1 MYVKVLK
8 ECLKVT
14 GRMKI
19 NQTFVSMKYIVS
31 MAASIYKWFN
41 FSFFSAILL
50 FAGKNDS
57 TVPGSPLWA
66 NGGLHPFHV
75 GVVEIEHNAADK
87 TLEISCKIF
96 TDDFETTLA
105 KNYNAKVDL
114 INPPNIAAMDTL
126 VKKYILSHLS
136 LKVNG
141 KPVSFT
147 YVGFEHENEAV
158 FGYIEVVNI
167 QAVSKL
173 EINNSIMYDKF
184 DDQVNIMHVKVTGER
199 KSTKLNYP
207 EKEAV
212 FNF

>member
-1 MYVKVLK
+1 M
-8 ECLKVT
+8 
-14 GRMKI
+14 
-19 NQTFVSMKYIVS
+19 S

-50 FAGKNDS
+50 FAGKNDITETES
-57 TVPGSPLWA
+57 TQWA
-66 NGGLHPFHV
+66 KGELHPFHV
-75 GVVEIEHNAADK
+75 SVIEIEHNASDK
-87 TLEISCKIF
+87 TLEVSCKIF

-141 KPVSFT
+141 KPVSIN
-147 YVGFEHENEAV
+147 YIGFEHEKEAV
-158 FGYIEVVNI
+158 FGYIEVGNI
-167 QAVSKL
+167 PAVSKL
-173 EINNSIMYDKF
+173 EITNSIMYDKF
-184 DDQVNIMHVKVTGER
+184 DDQMNIMHVKVAGER